1 MTTEQELIVEISQI
15 KAEKERNFI
24 IRSAL
29 QVLHEVREK
38 ELIEMRR
45 LKK

>member
-1 MTTEQELIVEISQI
+1 MRNEAELLTEISQI

-38 ELIEMRR
+38 ELIELRR
-45 LKK
+45 EKK